1 MECSWK
7 VGLRGLTA
15 IAVLLTGGSAV
26 ARAQFAGPAMSAAST
41 NAGAPAGAM
50 HLDYQDVKIMP
61 GDVISIQTYGA
72 PELSTSGATS
82 TGASGSPSGGS
93 LPGMKV
99 GTRGEIVLPYLG
111 TVKIASLTPPEASQH
126 IATLLKD
133 GGFLV
138 DPQVTVQLVESPT
151 RVISVIGE
159 VMKPEPVPAYGQL
172 RLLDVIATCGGFT
185 PLASHTLTVRRP
197 GDPQPIT
204 VLLGSDPKNTDAA
217 NIPLMAGDTLVVPK
231 VGSVFVVGEVKTP
244 QGIPLSSN
252 MPVTVL
258 RAISM
263 SGGLLPGAALSK
275 VTIIRKTSDNQHVE
289 ITLDVKKVM
298 KGKEKDVALMSDDVL
313 LVPKNGFKAG
323 MAATGGGIVGG
334 VTNGLIY
341 RIP

>member
-15 IAVLLTGGSAV
+15 VAVLLIGGAAV

-41 NAGAPAGAM
+41 SAGAPAGAM

-61 GDVISIQTYGA
+61 GDVISIMTYGA
-72 PELSTSGATS
+72 PELSSNGATS
-82 TGASGSPSGGS
+82 TGAGGSSGGGA

-111 TVKIASLTPPEASQH
+111 TVQIAGLTPPEASQH
-126 IATLLKD
+126 VAKLLKE

-159 VMKPEPVPAYGQL
+159 VVKPEPVPAYGQL

-197 GDPQPIT
+197 GEAQPIT
-204 VLLGSDPKNTDAA
+204 ILLGSDPKNTDAA

-323 MAATGGGIVGG
+323 MASTGGAIVGG
-334 VTNGLIY
+334 ATSGLIY